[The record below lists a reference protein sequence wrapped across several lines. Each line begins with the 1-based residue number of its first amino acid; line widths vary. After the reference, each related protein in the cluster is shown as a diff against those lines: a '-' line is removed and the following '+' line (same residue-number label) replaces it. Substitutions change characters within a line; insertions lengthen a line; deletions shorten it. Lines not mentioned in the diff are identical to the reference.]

1 MSDLEEL
8 IEMRKEAIE
17 KAIKYYNT
25 IKEKLKENAKEF
37 YKNYINPELE
47 RQAKTN
53 INSAGMVYLMNG
65 RYILSDLTIN
75 RNSPVK
81 KWLSSIINDNIP
93 LITICE
99 LLNIAED
106 PIIAIDISEKA
117 EDDRNYLYFKISNI
131 KDFLISC
138 FSYFHALIIVNKYLL
153 FSSLSNFLFTQSN
166 ILLFPVPHLPINAI
180 LYGGSLLCIL
190 FTISSTILL

>member
-65 RYILSDLTIN
+65 RYIV
-75 RNSPVK
+75 P
-81 KWLSSIINDNIP
+81 
-93 LITICE
+93 
-99 LLNIAED
+99 
-106 PIIAIDISEKA
+106 
-117 EDDRNYLYFKISNI
+117 
-131 KDFLISC
+131 
-138 FSYFHALIIVNKYLL
+138 
-153 FSSLSNFLFTQSN
+153 NF
-166 ILLFPVPHLPINAI
+166 
-180 LYGGSLLCIL
+180 
-190 FTISSTILL
+190 